1 MPALVARPGD
11 TRRDVTVVIPARDE
25 ADRIGP
31 CVRSIVG
38 ERTAVIVVDD
48 GSSDDT
54 RTVAEEAGARVVDAG
69 PLPTGWAGKARALQ
83 IGLETAATPIVVS
96 VDADCRATPGFVAAM
111 AEALAGHALV
121 TAGARVHSP
130 DLGERLVHA
139 SMLATLVYR
148 LGPPGV
154 RAPRAHRTLANGQCM
169 VFDRHAVL
177 EAGGFTPVAG
187 NLVEDIALARHLAGR
202 GLPVAFLD
210 ATGILEVEGYGSALG
225 TLRGWGRSLGLRE
238 VTSMPWMVADL
249 AVVWAAMILPLP
261 RLLSGRGDVVDAGG
275 VVLRFAVGAATA
287 GAFRPRGPALA
298 LSPLADLPVALRLTA
313 GALRPSRTWRGRRY

>member
-1 MPALVARPGD
+1 M
-11 TRRDVTVVIPARDE
+11 
-25 ADRIGP
+25 
-31 CVRSIVG
+31 
-38 ERTAVIVVDD
+38 
-48 GSSDDT
+48 
-54 RTVAEEAGARVVDAG
+54 VDAG

-225 TLRGWGRSLGLRE
+225 TLRGWGRSLALRE
-238 VTSMPWMVADL
+238 VTSIPWMVADL

-275 VVLRFAVGAATA
+275 CRAPLRALALPRRGVPPPRTGARARTARRSPRGATTHRR
-287 GAFRPRGPALA
+287 RPASVANVAGPAL
-298 LSPLADLPVALRLTA
+298 LSSGGRPGRPGRNA
-313 GALRPSRTWRGRRY
+313 GR